1 MMNLGEGREL
11 KDFDIALGQF
21 VMGYRPKLERKHV
34 AAVLASAA
42 YNLFKEEEEE
52 DVTALT
58 LWDGEKLVVC
68 RNLDI

>member
-1 MMNLGEGREL
+1 MMNLGEVREL

-21 VMGYRPKLERKHV
+21 VMGYRPKLERKNV

-42 YNLFKEEEEE
+42 YNLFKEEEE

-68 RNLDI
+68 KNLDN

>member
-1 MMNLGEGREL
+1 MMNLGEVREL

-21 VMGYRPKLERKHV
+21 VMGYRPKLERRHV

-42 YNLFKEEEEE
+42 YNLFKEEEE

-68 RNLDI
+68 KNLDN

>member
-1 MMNLGEGREL
+1 MMNLGEVREL

-21 VMGYRPKLERKHV
+21 VMSYRPKLERKHV

-42 YNLFKEEEEE
+42 YNLFKEEEE

-68 RNLDI
+68 RNLDN